1 MRKLWIH
8 VELIYQVF
16 NLIFSWFALGNYY
29 IAFRVLTNAMED
41 PSFGFKGIH
50 IANIIL
56 EYFYVGLLIMCF
68 ILALGNRPQGS
79 KWAFTLAFVGF
90 GILTIYM
97 TFAAIFIAYKGIQG
111 LSQDQ
116 GGLTFSDVFTDPLFR
131 NIVLSIAAT
140 TGLYL
145 ISSLIFLEPWHMIT
159 SFIQYLLIAPA
170 YINVLNVYAFAN
182 VHDVSWGTKGDNKVS
197 TDLGVVK
204 TGKNGNEVEVAVP
217 TAETDINAA
226 YEDALHVLTTKPPP
240 VVSKPDPATEQEDY
254 YRTFRTNVLLAWTL
268 SNAGLAAVITTTT
281 GSAADKGASSTTSG
295 YTAFLLFSVAGLA
308 FVRFLGATTYMI
320 VRLFAGE

>member
-1 MRKLWIH
+1 
-8 VELIYQVF
+8 V
-16 NLIFSWFALGNYY
+16 
-29 IAFRVLTNAMED
+29 
-41 PSFGFKGIH
+41 
-50 IANIIL
+50 
-56 EYFYVGLLIMCF
+56 
-68 ILALGNRPQGS
+68 
-79 KWAFTLAFVGF
+79 FTLAFAGF
-90 GILTIYM
+90 ATLTAYM
-97 TFAAIFIAYKGIQG
+97 TFAAIFIAVKGVQG
-111 LSQDQ
+111 VAQEKGS
-116 GGLTFSDVFTDPLFR
+116 LTFSDVIQNSVFR

-159 SFIQYLLIAPA
+159 SFVQYLLMAPA

-182 VHDVSWGTKGDNKVS
+182 VHDVSWGTKGDNKVG
-197 TDLGVVK
+197 TDLGVVN
-204 TGKNGNEVEVAVP
+204 TGKNKNEVEVAVP

-240 VVSKPDPATEQEDY
+240 VVSKPDPATQQEDY

-268 SNAGLAAVITTTT
+268 SNALLAAVITTTI
-281 GSAADKGASSTTSG
+281 GSAAVKGANSTTSG

-308 FVRFLGATTYMI
+308 FVRFVGATTYMV